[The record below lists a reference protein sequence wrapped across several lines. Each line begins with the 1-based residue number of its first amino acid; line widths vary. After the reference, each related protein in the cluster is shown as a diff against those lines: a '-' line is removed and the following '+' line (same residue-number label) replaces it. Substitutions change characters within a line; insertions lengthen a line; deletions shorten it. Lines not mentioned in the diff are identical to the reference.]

1 MLEVA
6 RNCVLLPTNNEG
18 ETMNRKYSTG
28 FSQSL
33 LFSREEAMRLR
44 SNTITLDH
52 LLLGLLRDRQNTA
65 TRLMGNI
72 YHNLDDIK
80 RAIES
85 RQASGEAVP
94 VTKPEDLS
102 IAPSATSVLK
112 NSVDE
117 AFKMGSDTI
126 STLHLLL
133 AILREDNSAA
143 VQELNARGI
152 EYETIKRQAAPP
164 QPVRSEQDFDDD
176 EIEMNPF
183 GERGPLRINAAPSKQ
198 RKPGE
203 TPFLDKFGTDL
214 TQAAREG
221 KLDPVVGREKEIERI
236 AQILS
241 RRKKNNPILI
251 GEPGVGKTAIV
262 EGLAQRIAEH
272 KISAML
278 FDKRIVA
285 LNMAA
290 IVAGTKY
297 RGQFEER
304 IQGLLDELKDNKD
317 VILFIDEIHTIIGA
331 GGAAG
336 SMDAANML
344 KPALSRG
351 ALQCI
356 GSTTTDEY
364 RKTIEKD
371 GALERR
377 FQKVMV
383 EATTADETLQIL
395 RNIKDK
401 YEAHHNVEYTDEALQ
416 ACVRLTDR
424 YITERQFPDKAID
437 ALDEAGSRV
446 HINNVTVPDNIKN
459 LEEQIAK
466 LKAQKE
472 EAVKNQQFE
481 KAANL
486 RDEEKMFQKTLT
498 ETRNEWEK
506 TLKQNRLTVGR
517 SEVEETVSIMSG
529 VPVQRVIDDEGMRLR
544 GLKSDLQS
552 HVIAQ
557 DKAIDKLVKAI
568 TRNRIGLRDPNKPIG
583 TFLFLGPTGVGKTY
597 LAKELA
603 QYMFGSPDA
612 LIRIDMSEYM
622 EKYSTS
628 RLVGAPPGYVGY
640 EEGGQLTEK
649 VRRHPYSIVLLDE
662 IEKANKDVFNLLLQV
677 MDEGRLTDSNGSTVD
692 FKNTIIIITSNT
704 GTRQVAEFGNGIG
717 FQPEPTAEQM
727 SKMNQDI
734 IRKALNREFAPE
746 FLNRLD
752 DIIMFDQLTKESIG
766 TIADLELKKLNER
779 MLNLGYQFKLDKK
792 ARDFIIDKGYDKKF
806 GARPLKRAIQTYVED
821 GLSDFLLSDDKPEGN
836 LIRITHRKDQPAL
849 SFSA

>member
-1 MLEVA
+1 
-6 RNCVLLPTNNEG
+6 
-18 ETMNRKYSTG
+18 MNRKYSTG

-72 YHNLDDIK
+72 YHNLDEIK
-80 RAIES
+80 RTIEN
-85 RQASGEAVP
+85 RQVQSETAP

-117 AFKMGSDTI
+117 AFKMGADTI

-133 AILREDNSAA
+133 AILREDNSTA

-176 EIEMNPF
+176 EMEMNPF
-183 GERGPLRINAAPSKQ
+183 GERGSLRVNAAGNKQ

-214 TQAAREG
+214 TQAARDG

-304 IQGLLDELKDNKD
+304 IQGLLDELKDNND
-317 VILFIDEIHTIIGA
+317 IILFIDEIHTIIGA
-331 GGAAG
+331 GSAAG

-383 EATTADETLQIL
+383 EPTTADETLQIL

-466 LKAQKE
+466 LKAYKD

-486 RDEEKMFQKTLT
+486 RDEEKMFQQTLK
-498 ETRNEWEK
+498 ETRDKWEK

-529 VPVQRVIDDEGMRLR
+529 VPVQRVVDDEGMRLR
-544 GLKSDLQS
+544 GLKTDLQS

-766 TIADLELKKLNER
+766 TIADLELKKLNDR

-792 ARDFIIDKGYDKKF
+792 ARDFIIEKGYDKKF

-821 GLSDFLLSDDKPEGN
+821 GLSDFLLSDNKPEGN
-836 LIRITHRKDQPAL
+836 LIRITHHKNQPQL